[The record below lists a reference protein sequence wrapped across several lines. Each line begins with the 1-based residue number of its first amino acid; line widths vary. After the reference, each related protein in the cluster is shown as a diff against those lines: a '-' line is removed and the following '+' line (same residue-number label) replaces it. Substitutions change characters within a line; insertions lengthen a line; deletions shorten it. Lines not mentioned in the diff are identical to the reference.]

1 LQNFEAQL
9 LAILESETIA
19 GRRMC
24 VTSDSPCLLV
34 LALLLTSALLASLS
48 RLTSIAP
55 CTNHRHNCSVL
66 ELMSVNTAMLRGE
79 ILYRQGE

>member
-1 LQNFEAQL
+1 
-9 LAILESETIA
+9 
-19 GRRMC
+19 MC